1 MQYLR
6 QSTAATVK
14 IGPFLD
20 DIDGNTEE
28 TGLTIAQSDV
38 RLSKNGGDFAQKN
51 DTSSCTHDELGM
63 YNCPLDATDT
73 GTLGRLKLCVH
84 KSGALTV
91 WHDYM
96 VLTQNAYDA
105 LFGSDYLDVNIKQIS
120 DDTIAANNLEA
131 ALENG
136 TAGYIASD
144 CRKYN
149 GKTTETSTV
158 GDLPNV
164 NIERINESG
173 TASDNLA
180 LITTNAKGS
189 DNKILISSDAQDLS
203 GSLDVNAKKIGGT
216 TQTGNDIGADVNS
229 ILEDTDELQTNQGNW
244 TTATASDVA
253 GAEVNVTQIGGD
265 TQSAADL
272 KDFADSGY
280 DPSTHKIEACKVN
293 DDMRGTDGANT
304 VTPDNTHI
312 VNIYDIIKPSGT
324 GDAAAI
330 KAKTDNLPTDP
341 ADQSILESKLDT
353 AQADLDI
360 ITGTNGV
367 ILNGTQPYYAPNTT
381 EPDNTNILNIY
392 NLIKPSGSGD
402 VAAIKAKTDNLP
414 DDPADQS
421 ILAGKLD
428 TAQADLDIIT
438 GTDGVILNSS
448 QPNYA
453 PNTVVPDPAG
463 TAPTA
468 SEIADAVW
476 SEDLTEHDSEAYSG
490 AERLHDIL
498 EDTGTTIPAAINTAQ
513 NDLDKLTGAD
523 GAVLATSQP
532 NYAPNKVA
540 PDNDG
545 IANIQDMVKADK
557 VIDTSGNPWVLE
569 YREKDSKEVLLRQ
582 TMKNT
587 SGENVTS
594 NDNVLGR
601 LEKEA

>member
-1 MQYLR
+1 MEYLR
-6 QSTAATVK
+6 QSTAVTVK

-28 TGLTIAQSDV
+28 TGLTIAQADV

-63 YNCPLDATDT
+63 YDCPLDATDT
-73 GTLGRLKLCVH
+73 NTLGRLKLCVH
-84 KSGALTV
+84 KNGALSV

-136 TAGYIASD
+136 TSGYIASD

-149 GKTTETSTV
+149 GKTTTTSTV

-164 NIERINESG
+164 NVDRINESG

-180 LITTNAKGS
+180 LIATNAKGT
-189 DNKILISSDAQDLS
+189 DNKMLISSDAQDLS
-203 GSLDVNAKKIGGT
+203 NSLDVNTKKIGGV
-216 TQTGNDIGADVNS
+216 TQTGNDIGADVDA
-229 ILEDTDELQTNQGNW
+229 ILADTDELQINQDNW
-244 TTATASDVA
+244 TTATAADVA

-265 TQSAADL
+265 AQSATDL

-304 VTPDNTHI
+304 VAPDNTTI
-312 VNIYDIIKPSGT
+312 ASTYNLIKPT
-324 GDAAAI
+324 GAGDVTAI
-330 KAKTDNLPTDP
+330 KAKTDNLPDDP
-341 ADQSILESKLDT
+341 ADQSVLEGKLDT

-367 ILNGTQPYYAPNTT
+367 VLDSSQPNYAPNTVV
-381 EPDNTNILNIY
+381 PDNTNIANIH
-392 NLIKPSGSGD
+392 NIIKAGGTGD
-402 VAAIKAKTDNLP
+402 VAAIKSKTDNLP

-468 SEIADAVW
+468 GEIADAVW

-490 AERLHDIL
+490 AERLKDIL
-498 EDTGTTIPAAINTAQ
+498 EDTDSSIPAAINTAQ
-513 NDLDKLTGAD
+513 SDLDKLTGAD

-540 PDNDG
+540 PDNDS
-545 IANIQDMVKADK
+545 IAEIRDMVEADK
-557 VIDTSGNPWVLE
+557 VIDTSGTPWVLE
-569 YREKDSKEVLLRQ
+569 YREKDAKTVLLRQ

-587 SGENVTS
+587 SGENIAS

-601 LEKEA
+601 LEKEV